1 MWGGGVG
8 WGGTFICLATMYEK
22 VRCHFSDGDASNA
35 ELRALSFTSL
45 SLFSLTGA
53 E

>member
-1 MWGGGVG
+1 MGVG
-8 WGGTFICLATMYEK
+8 GETFICLATMYEK

-45 SLFSLTGA
+45 SPFSLTGA